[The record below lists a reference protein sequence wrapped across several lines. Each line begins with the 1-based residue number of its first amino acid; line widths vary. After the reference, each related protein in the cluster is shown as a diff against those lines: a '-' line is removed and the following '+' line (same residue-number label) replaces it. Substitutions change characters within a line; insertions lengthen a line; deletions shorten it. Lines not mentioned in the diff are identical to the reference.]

1 MIHSLIG
8 IYMNMF
14 KKCCSILAGLALC
27 MANLGIAHA
36 AAADEAPDVLV
47 KRISQEVLDA
57 AKSDKDIQAG
67 NQQKVLNLVETKI
80 LPYVDF
86 QRMTELAAGR
96 NWRAAT
102 PAQQQELVK
111 QFRMLLIYTYSGALT
126 QVKDQRLEYKPFR
139 ADPAD
144 TDVEVR
150 SQVVTPR
157 AGQVIE
163 LNYRL
168 GKGADGWKIYDIN
181 VLGAWLIETYKGNFT
196 AEINKSGIDG
206 LIKAL
211 TDKNAKLAINFA
223 KKSS

>member
-1 MIHSLIG
+1 MK
-8 IYMNMF
+8 MF
-14 KKCCSILAGLALC
+14 KNCTAVIAALMLC
-27 MANLGIAHA
+27 LGMAH
-36 AAADEAPDVLV
+36 AADEAPDSLI
-47 KRISQEVLDA
+47 KRISQEVLES
-57 AKSDKDIQAG
+57 AKTDKDIQSG
-67 NQQKVLNLVETKI
+67 DQSKVLKLVEAKV
-80 LPYVDF
+80 LPYIDF

-102 PAQQQELVK
+102 PDQQQELVK
-111 QFRMLLIYTYSGALT
+111 QFKSLLIFTYSGALS

-150 SQVVTPR
+150 SQVITPR

-168 GKGADGWKIYDIN
+168 AKGAEGWKIYDIN
-181 VLGAWLIETYKGNFT
+181 VLGAWLIETYKGNFS

-206 LIKAL
+206 LIKTL
-211 TDKNAKLAINFA
+211 TAKNAKLSLNYA
-223 KKSS
+223 KKS